1 MAARSL
7 LAALK
12 SGPLS
17 TAELDAVCDVGGP
30 YVANLLEALEQAGLV
45 GRMDFKSQEVMFEL
59 IASPAKVLGVDLGG
73 TKVHVALSDLS
84 GAILAEAIE
93 PTDPRGA
100 CMWWIRSAA

>member
-45 GRMDFKSQEVMFEL
+45 GRMD
-59 IASPAKVLGVDLGG
+59 
-73 TKVHVALSDLS
+73 
-84 GAILAEAIE
+84 
-93 PTDPRGA
+93 
-100 CMWWIRSAA
+100 C